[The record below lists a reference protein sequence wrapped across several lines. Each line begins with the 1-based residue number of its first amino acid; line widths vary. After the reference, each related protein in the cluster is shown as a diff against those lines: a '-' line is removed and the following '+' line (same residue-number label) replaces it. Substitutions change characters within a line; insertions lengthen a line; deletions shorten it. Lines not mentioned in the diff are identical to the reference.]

1 MSTPEERRQR
11 YAERRR
17 EQAGRR
23 RRLRPSREEIVA
35 TAIAIADAEGFEAV
49 SMRRIAQQ
57 LRTGTMTLYTYV
69 ADKDDLVQLMLD
81 EVMAEQVV
89 PGALP
94 DGWREAI
101 KAVQRQT
108 RAVFL
113 AHPWL
118 VEAIG
123 SRVESGPNTLR
134 HVDQSLGA
142 LAGLDVPVRRKL
154 TILGVLD
161 DFTIGHVAREIALGQ
176 RRQTFERA
184 PDRDAWVK
192 AMRAYTEDLIAT
204 GDYPHLAELAGADP
218 FAGADP
224 VALGEELFERGLEW
238 MIAGIAASP
247 DD

>member
-11 YAERRR
+11 HAERRR
-17 EQAGRR
+17 EQADRR

-118 VEAIG
+118 VEAMG
-123 SRVESGPNTLR
+123 SRVEGGPNTLR
-134 HVDQSLGA
+134 HADQSLGA
-142 LAGLDVPVRRKL
+142 LAGLDIPARDKL
-154 TILGVLD
+154 AILGVLD
-161 DFTIGHVAREIALGQ
+161 DFTLGHAAREIAMA
-176 RRQTFERA
+176 ERM
-184 PDRDAWVK
+184 K
-192 AMRAYTEDLIAT
+192 AVDPEREEWLRSYAQDVVAS
-204 GDYPHLAELAGADP
+204 GDYPHLSALGDNPLAGADP
-218 FAGADP
+218 L
-224 VALGEELFERGLEW
+224 ALSDELFERGLEW
-238 MIAGIAASP
+238 LIRGIGASSESRG
-247 DD
+247 

>member
-1 MSTPEERRQR
+1 
-11 YAERRR
+11 
-17 EQAGRR
+17 
-23 RRLRPSREEIVA
+23 V
-35 TAIAIADAEGFEAV
+35 
-49 SMRRIAQQ
+49 
-57 LRTGTMTLYTYV
+57 TLYTYV
-69 ADKDDLVQLMLD
+69 TDKDDLVTLMLD
-81 EVMAEQVV
+81 AAMAEQIV
-89 PGALP
+89 PGVLP
-94 DGWREAI
+94 DDWREAAKVI
-101 KAVQRQT
+101 QRQT